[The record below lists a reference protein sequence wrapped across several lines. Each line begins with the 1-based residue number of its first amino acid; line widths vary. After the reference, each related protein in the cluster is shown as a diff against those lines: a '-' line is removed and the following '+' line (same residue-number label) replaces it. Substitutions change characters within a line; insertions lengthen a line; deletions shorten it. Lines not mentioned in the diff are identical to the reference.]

1 MLSEAILRRFKK
13 VLSKIN
19 VLVRNCFEVVLEKL
33 FINKVLL
40 KTSILCFIVLAP
52 YLAYNQVQTPLFMDK
67 HAKTLLEDEFILGY
81 MESNYTFYILTK
93 TEYWELKM
101 VSERNWVKYYYQ
113 KNDLF
118 NEAEIKDLTWV
129 TTDSASYLVTEGG
142 GFIYE
147 FTGNSIVRLENSFD
161 QRSNAASTY
170 FVHHNCIMNF
180 GGYGFWQY
188 PSFVSKYDL
197 HTEKLSSFIPNDGVL
212 VPPSQIRPLSLYNE
226 ENGSL
231 FVWGGAKVSYTNSV
245 SSVINNSN
253 ELWNLDMNDKKWKM
267 LGLVN
272 MPVAFSDNRNNDTFI
287 TFKSDKELF
296 SILGDRLYVF
306 DVFNDKISTYKISE
320 DFDLNVD
327 ANIQP
332 AYSHSH
338 KVLMLSSLPYPN
350 RNVRRIQ
357 FVSLSNYKSEL
368 ISETK
373 LQKTHFKTIVNYSIL
388 GLSIIVL
395 FFLIYYLYKNYYVY
409 RNKLIISRSTKII
422 KFNTKQIKVLDP
434 EESDLV
440 FWIAQ
445 SDDYVSTNYIM
456 DRPSDG
462 SQTYE
467 SLKKRRLNTMKSIEV
482 KLGAFSQV
490 KKSVFMEKKSV
501 EDLRLKEYKLNNEW
515 IIIKD

>member
-1 MLSEAILRRFKK
+1 MFPEVILRSRKQGFN
-13 VLSKIN
+13 KIC
-19 VLVRNCFEVVLEKL
+19 VSVRNSLNVVLGEFIINIKL
-33 FINKVLL
+33 LISVFILFFVFS
-40 KTSILCFIVLAP
+40 TYVSVA
-52 YLAYNQVQTPLFMDK
+52 QVETPLFMGQ
-67 HAKTLLEDEFILGY
+67 HEKTLLEDEFILGY
-81 MESNYTFYILTK
+81 MESNFTFYILTK

-101 VSERNWVKYYYQ
+101 VSDRNWVKSYYQ

-118 NEAEIKDLTWV
+118 NETEIKDLTWV
-129 TTDSASYLVTEGG
+129 TTDSASYLVAEGG
-142 GFIYE
+142 GYIYE

-161 QRSNAASTY
+161 QRSNSASTY
-170 FVHHNCIMNF
+170 FVHNNCIINF

-188 PSFVSKYDL
+188 PSFISKYDL
-197 HTEKLSSFIPNDGVL
+197 HTEKLSSFIPKDGVL

-226 ENGSL
+226 ESGSL

-253 ELWNLDMNDKKWKM
+253 ELWSLNMNEKTWKM

-287 TFKSDKELF
+287 TFKSDNELF

-320 DFDLNVD
+320 NFDLNVD

-357 FVSLSNYKSEL
+357 FVSLSNYRSEL
-368 ISETK
+368 VSETK
-373 LQKTHFKTIVNYSIL
+373 LQKTHFKTIFNYSIL
-388 GLSIIVL
+388 VLSLIGL

-409 RNKLIISRSTKII
+409 RNKLIITRSAKII

>member
-1 MLSEAILRRFKK
+1 MLPEVVIRSFKK
-13 VLSKIN
+13 FSCRMNVSIRKD
-19 VLVRNCFEVVLEKL
+19 VLVDLKAF
-33 FINKVLL
+33 FINSVML
-40 KTSILCFIVLAP
+40 KTALFCFVVFSP
-52 YLAYNQVQTPLFMDK
+52 YLAYNQVEAPLFMDR
-67 HAKTLLEDEFILGY
+67 HAKTLIEDTFILGY
-81 MESNYTFYILTK
+81 MESNRTFYILTQ
-93 TEYWELKM
+93 TEYWELQM
-101 VSERNWVKYYYQ
+101 VSERNWVKNYYQ
-113 KNDLF
+113 QNDLF
-118 NEAEIKDLTWV
+118 NESEIKDLTWI

-161 QRSNAASTY
+161 QRSNEASTY

-197 HTEKLSSFIPNDGVL
+197 HTEKLSSFIPRDGVL
-212 VPPSQIRPLSLYNE
+212 IPPSQIRPLSLYNE
-226 ENGSL
+226 ESASL
-231 FVWGGAKVSYTNSV
+231 YVWGGAQVSYTNSV
-245 SSVINNSN
+245 SSLINNTN
-253 ELWNLDMNDKKWKM
+253 ELWSLNLNDKRWNLM
-267 LGLVN
+267 GHVN
-272 MPVAFSDNRNNDTFI
+272 MPIAFADNTNTDSFI
-287 TFKSDKELF
+287 TFKSDQELF

-306 DVFNDKISTYKISE
+306 NIFDNKISTYKISE

-350 RNVRRIQ
+350 RNVRRVQ

-368 ISETK
+368 VSETK
-373 LQKTHFKTIVNYSIL
+373 LQKTHLKTIINYSIL
-388 GLSIIVL
+388 GLSLLGFI
-395 FFLIYYLYKNYYVY
+395 FLVYYLYKNYYVY
-409 RNKLIISRSTKII
+409 RNKLIITRSTKVI
-422 KFNTKQIKVLDP
+422 KFNTKHIKVLDP

-462 SQTYE
+462 SQSYE
-467 SLKKRRLNTMKSIEV
+467 SMKKRKLHTMKSIEV

-490 KKSVFMEKKSV
+490 KKPVFMEKKSV